1 MPADRKVISPK
12 AEIGD
17 VVVSKQGRDRFRV
30 FVVVGIDGKAP
41 VPCAVIAD
49 GKLHK
54 ISDGKR
60 KNFKHIAYPENMGKV
75 NIKAEINM
83 LDDVQIAEICEKYDV
98 LRKKL

>member
-1 MPADRKVISPK
+1 MPADRKAIFPEV
-12 AEIGD
+12 GD
-17 VVVSKQGRDRFRV
+17 VVVSRQGRDRFRL
-30 FVVVGIDGKAP
+30 FVVIGIDMDSL

-54 ISDGKR
+54 IHDGKR
-60 KNFKHIAYPENMGKV
+60 KNFKHIAYPAGMGKV
-75 NIKAEINM
+75 NIKADVSK